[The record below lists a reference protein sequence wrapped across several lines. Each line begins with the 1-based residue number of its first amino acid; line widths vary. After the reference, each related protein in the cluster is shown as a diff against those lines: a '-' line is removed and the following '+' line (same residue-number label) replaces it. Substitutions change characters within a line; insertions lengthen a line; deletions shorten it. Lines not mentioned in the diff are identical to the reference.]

1 MHASGVGLSYS
12 HTGFPSA
19 YPPDWSEAKRK
30 IVRFGRGEGK
40 SMEEESGWSE
50 PHMRGWAEPSKL
62 VSEAG
67 SLEAHALTALLPEA
81 NSSVVGRGAESAR
94 DLILDN
100 MHRKLTLELREDYF
114 KVPAAPTNKWP
125 IIFVTM
131 QKIACLS
138 NTSFGVFEKKI
149 ELCTLM

>member
-1 MHASGVGLSYS
+1 MHASSHGLSSS

-67 SLEAHALTALLPEA
+67 SVEAHSLPVAPPLADSSLL
-81 NSSVVGRGAESAR
+81 SRGAESAR
-94 DLILDN
+94 DLMLDN
-100 MHRKLTLELREDYF
+100 LHRKLTLELREDSF
-114 KVPAAPTNKWP
+114 KVPAAPTNKKP
-125 IIFVTM
+125 FMFVIP
-131 QKIACLS
+131 KENCL
-138 NTSFGVFEKKI
+138 FK
-149 ELCTLM
+149 

>member
-1 MHASGVGLSYS
+1 MFRILFGTLHFVLGELENLDAMHASSHGLSSS
-12 HTGFPSA
+12 HTGFLPSA

-67 SLEAHALTALLPEA
+67 SLEAQALPVALPLA
-81 NSSVVGRGAESAR
+81 DSSLLSRGAESAR
-94 DLILDN
+94 DLMLDN
-100 MHRKLTLELREDYF
+100 LHRKLTLELREDSF
-114 KVPAAPTNKWP
+114 KVPAAPTNK
-125 IIFVTM
+125 
-131 QKIACLS
+131 
-138 NTSFGVFEKKI
+138 
-149 ELCTLM
+149 

>member
-1 MHASGVGLSYS
+1 MFRILFGTLHFVLGELESLDAMHASSHGLSSS

-62 VSEAG
+62 VLEAG
-67 SLEAHALTALLPEA
+67 SLEAQALPVALPLA
-81 NSSVVGRGAESAR
+81 DSSLLSRGAESAR
-94 DLILDN
+94 DLMLDN
-100 MHRKLTLELREDYF
+100 LHRKLTLELREDSF
-114 KVPAAPTNKWP
+114 KVPAAPTNK
-125 IIFVTM
+125 
-131 QKIACLS
+131 
-138 NTSFGVFEKKI
+138 
-149 ELCTLM
+149 

>member
-1 MHASGVGLSYS
+1 MHASSHGLSSS

-67 SLEAHALTALLPEA
+67 SLEAQALPVALPLA
-81 NSSVVGRGAESAR
+81 DSSLLSRGAESAR
-94 DLILDN
+94 DLMLDN
-100 MHRKLTLELREDYF
+100 LHRKLTLELREDSF
-114 KVPAAPTNKWP
+114 KVPAAPTNK
-125 IIFVTM
+125 
-131 QKIACLS
+131 
-138 NTSFGVFEKKI
+138 
-149 ELCTLM
+149 

>member
-1 MHASGVGLSYS
+1 MFRILFGTLHFVLGELENLDAMHTSSHGLSSS

-50 PHMRGWAEPSKL
+50 PHMRGWAEPNKL

-67 SLEAHALTALLPEA
+67 SLEAQALPVALPLA
-81 NSSVVGRGAESAR
+81 DSSLLSRGAESAR
-94 DLILDN
+94 DLMLDN
-100 MHRKLTLELREDYF
+100 LHRKLTLELREDSF
-114 KVPAAPTNKWP
+114 KVPAAPTNK
-125 IIFVTM
+125 
-131 QKIACLS
+131 
-138 NTSFGVFEKKI
+138 
-149 ELCTLM
+149 

>member
-1 MHASGVGLSYS
+1 MFRILFGTLHFVLGELESLDAMHASSHGLSSS

-67 SLEAHALTALLPEA
+67 SLEAQALPVALPLA
-81 NSSVVGRGAESAR
+81 DSSLLSRGAESAR
-94 DLILDN
+94 DLMLDN
-100 MHRKLTLELREDYF
+100 LHRKLTLELREDSF
-114 KVPAAPTNKWP
+114 KVPAAPTNK
-125 IIFVTM
+125 
-131 QKIACLS
+131 
-138 NTSFGVFEKKI
+138 
-149 ELCTLM
+149 

>member
-1 MHASGVGLSYS
+1 MFRILFRTLHFVLGELESLDARHASSHGLSSS

-67 SLEAHALTALLPEA
+67 SLEAQALPVALPLA
-81 NSSVVGRGAESAR
+81 DSSLLSRGAESAR
-94 DLILDN
+94 DLMLDN
-100 MHRKLTLELREDYF
+100 LHRKLTLELREDSF
-114 KVPAAPTNKWP
+114 KVPAAPTNK
-125 IIFVTM
+125 
-131 QKIACLS
+131 
-138 NTSFGVFEKKI
+138 
-149 ELCTLM
+149 